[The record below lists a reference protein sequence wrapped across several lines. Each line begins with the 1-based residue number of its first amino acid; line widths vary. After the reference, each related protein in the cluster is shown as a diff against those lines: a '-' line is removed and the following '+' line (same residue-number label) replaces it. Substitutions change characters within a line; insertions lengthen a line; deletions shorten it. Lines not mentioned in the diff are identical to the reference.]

1 MKTWRLDSETELL
14 VNALI
19 DWFEKGLIVAICSQF
34 LIKLFSPLNLSR
46 LEENFQSTSREE
58 CF

>member
-19 DWFEKGLIVAICSQF
+19 DWFEKGLIMAICSQF

-46 LEENFQSTSREE
+46 LEEN
-58 CF
+58 